1 MNGIDPTWLAQSPR
15 FLPPGNL
22 VHTLRHEKGFGSGT
36 ASGRDLC
43 GIMWVMVLILD
54 WGCAQIWGT
63 GKLIRSHV
71 GYLPIDK
78 PWHLCPRGSPAGE
91 REMELGPS
99 PCNWLSIMRLFGN
112 WLYLHIGSSWGLPWL
127 GRTFCVLWQQN
138 FLWVLWS
145 DCDGMD
151 VCWWWKFIM

>member
-1 MNGIDPTWLAQSPR
+1 MNSSDPSWLAQSPQ

-22 VHTLRHEKGFGSGT
+22 VHTLRHEKGFGSRT

-78 PWHLCPRGSPAGE
+78 PWHLCPRGGPAVE
-91 REMELGPS
+91 WEMELGPS
-99 PCNWLSIMRLFGN
+99 PCNWLSIMRLFETGYICT
-112 WLYLHIGSSWGLPWL
+112 LGPPEGCLGWGEH
-127 GRTFCVLWQQN
+127 FILWQQN

-145 DCDGMD
+145 DCDGLD
-151 VCWWWKFIM
+151 VFWWWKFIM